1 LPDSVQNS
9 RPLAGK
15 TALVTGAA
23 RGVGKAMA
31 IELGRLGATVVVSA
45 RTVETTVGALAGTI
59 GATVAAIEATGS
71 TGHPVQADLLDP
83 ASTAHLIDDVLDRF
97 GGIDILVNNAADTG
111 DRVFQGFWDTNSDSW
126 RQQFE
131 LNVFAMYRLMQAF
144 APGMRERGHG
154 FIVNIGS
161 ARDIPEGLGATDS
174 IGGLT
179 IGAAYPASKVA
190 VYAMTTLLA
199 SELAAANIVAL
210 TLTPGAARTERFED
224 HASRLGFD
232 PKLGIPPELAAQALS
247 HILLAAEPMQYAG
260 RFIAAPD
267 FVSAL

>member
-1 LPDSVQNS
+1 LADSAQNS
-9 RPLAGK
+9 RPLAGR

-31 IELGRLGATVVVSA
+31 IELGRLGASVVVTA
-45 RTVETTVGALAGTI
+45 RTVETTVRALPGTI
-59 GATVAAIEATGS
+59 GATVAAIEAEGS
-71 TGHPVQADLLDP
+71 VGHAVPADLLDP
-83 ASTAHLIDDVLDRF
+83 GATAQLIAGVLDRF

-111 DRVFQGFWDTNSDSW
+111 DRVFQGFWDTDPDSW

-131 LNVFAMYRLMQAF
+131 LNVFAMYELMQAF

-154 FIVNIGS
+154 YIVNIGS

-179 IGAAYPASKVA
+179 IGAAYPASQVA

-199 SELAAANIVAL
+199 SELAAANIVAF

-232 PKLGIPPELAAQALS
+232 PDLGIPPELAAQTLS
-247 HILLAAEPMQYAG
+247 HILQAADPMQYAG
-260 RFIAAPD
+260 RFISAPD
-267 FVSAL
+267 FAAAL